1 MRVENMVSPRTGR
14 EVANQFIIT
23 ADGMVAFQS
32 YASEIITIN
41 YHTNEVLIGEDWDYS
56 MTTGKYRN
64 AFLAEYF
71 PELASLNAI
80 RACKEMAD
88 ENGETLFVDKR
99 GNMWKIIFR

>member
-1 MRVENMVSPRTGR
+1 MRVENMVSPRTG
-14 EVANQFIIT
+14 EKVANQFIISDNGIVT
-23 ADGMVAFQS
+23 FQS
-32 YASEIITIN
+32 YSSEIITIN
-41 YHTNEVLIGEDWDYS
+41 YHTNEVLIGEDWNYS

-80 RACKEMAD
+80 RSCKKMAD
-88 ENGETLFVDKR
+88 ENGETLLADKH